1 MTSSSPEPNSPP
13 PSEQDWLARTR
24 YLFYGTAASF
34 VELLQDPQKRA
45 EDLGKLNWDINKLV
59 EDLVAKG
66 EMTEKEALR
75 YVEEAQ
81 KGTTTSSPQ
90 PPGSEDIPPP
100 PAETVPEPAP
110 GSPSTGNR
118 VSPEDIS
125 ALMDLTREIENLRRD
140 LEQKRT
146 ESN

>member
-13 PSEQDWLARTR
+13 PREQDWLARTR

-45 EDLGKLNWDINKLV
+45 EDLGKLDWDINKLL

-81 KGTTTSSPQ
+81 KGTTTSSPST
-90 PPGSEDIPPP
+90 PGPEAAPPP
-100 PAETVPEPAP
+100 TAETATEPAP
-110 GSPSTGNR
+110 EPPSSENR